1 MCGNELI
8 ELVYS
13 KKWATNVTEKI
24 GCAYSIYIAIIAING
39 VIECF
44 ANATNDS
51 NQMNLSYI
59 LLALNSILL
68 VYFHFLLSN
77 WDICGLILANAISMM
92 FRINNNLYIIFCGKK
107 EKIKMHNDDDDDN
120 KKYNTNLFL
129 DIKNFQKLCFLS
141 NSSLISTGC
150 CIIFGCFIN
159 FWVFRII
166 IRAHM
171 LVVLFRLDIERLKK
185 LWKENY

>member
-24 GCAYSIYIAIIAING
+24 GCAYSIYIVIIAING

-44 ANATNDS
+44 TNATNDS

-59 LLALNSILL
+59 LLTLNSILL
-68 VYFHFLLSN
+68 VFFNFLQSD
-77 WDICGLILANAISMM
+77 WDIGLIFANAISMM
-92 FRINNNLYIIFCGKK
+92 FRINNNLYIILCGKK
-107 EKIKMHNDDDDDN
+107 EKIQMHNDDDDDN

-129 DIKNFQKLCFLS
+129 DIKSF
-141 NSSLISTGC
+141 
-150 CIIFGCFIN
+150 
-159 FWVFRII
+159 
-166 IRAHM
+166 
-171 LVVLFRLDIERLKK
+171 
-185 LWKENY
+185 

>member
-1 MCGNELI
+1 M
-8 ELVYS
+8 
-13 KKWATNVTEKI
+13 
-24 GCAYSIYIAIIAING
+24 
-39 VIECF
+39 
-44 ANATNDS
+44 
-51 NQMNLSYI
+51 
-59 LLALNSILL
+59 
-68 VYFHFLLSN
+68 LSN

-150 CIIFGCFIN
+150 CIIFGCLIN